1 MALIMMAWG
10 AILKK
15 FTRLYNHLE
24 RRCFA
29 LNIHG
34 KSMRSACYILLF
46 LFSGSSLYGQQFYI
60 RGEVKDESG
69 NPLQNVNILL
79 HTTGY
84 VYHTGTYGSFGILTN
99 KTTDTLTFW
108 MDGYQT
114 EKRTVNAENYVT
126 VRMKLAAASSSNIHK
141 SKLASFTNG
150 LNKDIQRQWFLG
162 DETYAS
168 LIENHF
174 VSAHE
179 YPVTGLSLN
188 IDKASYS
195 NIRRFINTSALVPPD
210 AVRIEEML
218 NYFNETYSEPDPGK
232 LFKIKSV
239 LTACPWNQENQ
250 LLFINVNSRK
260 LDLAA
265 LPPCNLVFLI
275 DISGSMDMPN
285 RLPLLQS
292 SFKLLVNNLRPKD
305 SVSIVVYGGAVG
317 IQLNATSGAD
327 KEKILKAIDELV
339 PGGSTPGESGI
350 KLAYNVAQTHF
361 IKGGNNRVIL
371 ATDGDFNVG
380 AKTEDELDELIS
392 QKRQSGIYLTCLGVG
407 MGNYKDSK
415 IQTLAK
421 KGNGN
426 FAYLDNFPEAEKVL
440 LTEFTQTLYAVAD
453 NVYMNVN
460 FDPNYVKEYR
470 LIGFDNK
477 VGALNDSTSVIEG
490 GEVGSGH
497 SLIAAFEILPTE
509 FNKDAVERDFSPG
522 NLAAIKIQ
530 YKLPNDT
537 TEKQFSGSIPLSYKD
552 FNSIDR
558 NLRFSTAVIMFG
570 SLLRSSPITKEI
582 SWNDTILLASQAS
595 DDNDPIQ
602 KEFVSLVKEAKILY
616 TKQKKRKK
624 LF

>member
-1 MALIMMAWG
+1 M
-10 AILKK
+10 
-15 FTRLYNHLE
+15 
-24 RRCFA
+24 
-29 LNIHG
+29 
-34 KSMRSACYILLF
+34 
-46 LFSGSSLYGQQFYI
+46 
-60 RGEVKDESG
+60 
-69 NPLQNVNILL
+69 
-79 HTTGY
+79 
-84 VYHTGTYGSFGILTN
+84 
-99 KTTDTLTFW
+99 
-108 MDGYQT
+108 
-114 EKRTVNAENYVT
+114 
-126 VRMKLAAASSSNIHK
+126 
-141 SKLASFTNG
+141 
-150 LNKDIQRQWFLG
+150 QRQWFVG

-174 VSAHE
+174 VSANE
-179 YPVTGLSLN
+179 YPVTGLSLS

-195 NIRRFINTSALVPPD
+195 NIRRFINTSTLVPPD

-218 NYFNETYSEPDPGK
+218 NYFNESYSEPDPGQ

-239 LTACPWNQENQ
+239 LTACPWSQENQ

-260 LDLAA
+260 LDLGA

-317 IQLNATSGAD
+317 IQLNTTSGAD

-350 KLAYNVAQTHF
+350 KLAYNVAQKHF

-477 VGALNDSTSVIEG
+477 VGALNDTLSVIEG

-497 SLIAAFEILPTE
+497 SIIAAFEIIPTV
-509 FNKDAVERDFSPG
+509 FNRDAVERDFSPG
-522 NLAAIKIQ
+522 NIANIKIQ
-530 YKLPNDT
+530 YKLPSDT
-537 TEKQFSGSIPLSYKD
+537 VERQFPGSASLSYKD

-570 SLLRSSPITKEI
+570 SLLRSSAVTKEI

-616 TKQKKRKK
+616 SKQKKRRK

>member
-1 MALIMMAWG
+1 
-10 AILKK
+10 
-15 FTRLYNHLE
+15 
-24 RRCFA
+24 
-29 LNIHG
+29 
-34 KSMRSACYILLF
+34 
-46 LFSGSSLYGQQFYI
+46 
-60 RGEVKDESG
+60 
-69 NPLQNVNILL
+69 LL
-79 HTTGY
+79 HATGY
-84 VYHTGTYGSFGILTN
+84 VYHTGTYGSFGILSSN
-99 KTTDTLTFW
+99 NTDTLTFW
-108 MDGYQT
+108 LDGYQT
-114 EKRTVNAENYVT
+114 EKKFVNADNYVT
-126 VRMKLAAASSSNIHK
+126 VRMKLAAASSSNIHR
-141 SKLASFTNG
+141 SKLASFTKG

-174 VSAHE
+174 VKAQE
-179 YPVTGLSLN
+179 YPVTGLSLS

-195 NIRRFINTSALVPPD
+195 NIRRFINTSTLVPPD

-232 LFKIKSV
+232 LFRIKSA
-239 LTACPWNQENQ
+239 LTECPWNDENQ
-250 LLFINVNSRK
+250 LLFINVSSRK
-260 LDLAA
+260 LDLQA

-317 IQLNATSGAD
+317 IELNATSGAD
-327 KEKILKAIDELV
+327 KEKILKAIDQLV

-350 KLAYNVAQTHF
+350 KLAYSVAQTHF

-460 FDPNYVKEYR
+460 FNPNYVKEYR

-477 VGALNDSTSVIEG
+477 VGALNDSVSLIEG
-490 GEVGSGH
+490 GEIGSGH
-497 SLIAAFEILPTE
+497 SLIAAFEIDPTD
-509 FNKDAVERDFSPG
+509 FNRDAVKRDFSPG
-522 NLAAIKIQ
+522 NIADINIH

-537 TEKQFSGSIPLSYKD
+537 VEKQFPGNIPLTYKD
-552 FNSIDR
+552 FNSIER

-570 SLLRSSPITKEI
+570 SLLRLSSVTKEI
-582 SWNDTILLASQAS
+582 NWNDTILLASQAS

-616 TKQKKRKK
+616 SKQKKRKK
-624 LF
+624 LL

>member
-1 MALIMMAWG
+1 
-10 AILKK
+10 
-15 FTRLYNHLE
+15 
-24 RRCFA
+24 
-29 LNIHG
+29 
-34 KSMRSACYILLF
+34 MRTACYILLF
-46 LFSGSSLYGQQFYI
+46 LFAGSSLYGQQFYI

-69 NPLQNVNILL
+69 NPLQNVNIL
-79 HTTGY
+79 HHSTGY

-99 KTTDTLTFW
+99 QSTDTLTFW

-114 EKRTVNAENYVT
+114 EKKAVNADNYVT
-126 VRMKLAAASSSNIHK
+126 VRMKLAAASSSNIHRN
-141 SKLASFTNG
+141 KLASLTKG

-179 YPVTGLSLN
+179 YPVTGLSLS

-195 NIRRFINTSALVPPD
+195 NIRRFINTNTLVPPD

-218 NYFNETYSEPDPGK
+218 NYFNETYSEPDPGQ

-239 LTACPWNQENQ
+239 LTDCPWNQENQ

-260 LDLAA
+260 LNLDA

-317 IQLNATSGAD
+317 IQLNTTSGAD

-350 KLAYNVAQTHF
+350 KLAYNVAQKHF

-392 QKRQSGIYLTCLGVG
+392 RKRQSGIYLTCLGVG

-453 NVYMNVN
+453 NVYMNVS

-477 VGALNDSTSVIEG
+477 VGTLNDSLSVIEG

-497 SLIAAFEILPTE
+497 SVIAAFEIIPTG

-522 NLAAIKIQ
+522 NVADIKIH

-537 TEKQFSGSIPLSYKD
+537 TEKQFPGSIPLSNKD

-570 SLLRSSPITKEI
+570 SLLRSYPVTKEI
-582 SWNDTILLASQAS
+582 NWNDTILLASQAS

-616 TKQKKRKK
+616 SKQKKRKK